1 MGDMNWFFS
10 ACAQTA
16 GAIVAIVG
24 GFLATRLINIS
35 TERNGAQQALRLA
48 KRRLGNA
55 RARKRD
61 AGRELRDWET
71 MEFRASVL
79 YDIVGAEERWTPG
92 VLMQRYAGVL
102 LSEDDLRGVMK
113 EIEES
118 AARAFDAFKSF
129 DDNMLADCEFEEVAV
144 QLPVS
149 PSLSERDVFEAVFI
163 ELRGAARS
171 RIQAGSPLLTFR
183 SNWVSTPIVPIRD
196 FVAQGN
202 KRPGLH
208 ERHIQAKIEV
218 DRAESDVAAL
228 QTQVARIQKPT
239 GLLPAWIILTY
250 LSVVGVALPL
260 ALLPTAES
268 AVKWKI
274 PVLVLFLA
282 GLAALLAYFFIMGL
296 EAISRRKRRGS

>member
-35 TERNGAQQALRLA
+35 TERNGAQQALILA

-61 AGRELRDWET
+61 AERELRDWET
-71 MEFRASVL
+71 MEFRGSVL
-79 YDIVGAEERWTPG
+79 YDMVGAEERWTPE

-102 LSEDDLRGVMK
+102 LSEDDLHGVMK
-113 EIEES
+113 EIAES
-118 AARAFDAFKSF
+118 AAKAFDAFKSF
-129 DDNMLADCEFEEVAV
+129 DDDVIAELEFEEAAAR
-144 QLPVS
+144 LPVP
-149 PSLSERDVFEAVFI
+149 PSLLERDVFEATFTK
-163 ELRGAARS
+163 LRDGARS
-171 RIQAGSPLLTFR
+171 RIQALDSALAFR
-183 SNWVSTPIVPIRD
+183 FDWFSTPFVPIRD

-202 KRPGLH
+202 ERAGLH

-218 DRAESDVAAL
+218 DRAESDIDAL
-228 QTQVARIQKPT
+228 ETQVARIQRPT
-239 GLLPAWIILTY
+239 GLLPAWIILAY
-250 LSVVGVALPL
+250 LSVVGVAVPL

-282 GLAALLAYFFIMGL
+282 GLAALLGYFFRMGL
-296 EAISRRKRRGS
+296 EAISRSKRRRS